1 MRKISPW
8 LAALFVVFT
17 ASDVVRAHGGRY
29 LGPGPLS
36 PPSAR
41 PAPGRRPARLAF
53 PPGALPAFSLLD
65 WRFWWELNKDPY
77 LDLHGKI
84 DGAIP
89 EKPCG
94 LGPSR
99 ARRPTLEPSKKR
111 LELMVVPLLERVLRE
126 NRDREITSSCLVAL
140 ARIGGGKKLAD
151 LFRRYLPAGDRVVS
165 ETAVLCLGIAGL
177 EEALPDLLGIF
188 RDRPGGRKLLGT
200 DGAVGFRRRAFAG
213 YALGLLAWSSKNSE
227 TKARI
232 FQAAKEILEKSRK
245 ENRDVC
251 VSAIQALRL
260 LHPDLSR
267 PGQARTAFEAVR
279 FLLDFLKKGK
289 GSPLVRAHVP
299 AALSKLLGRE
309 RVKPGRIS
317 PAGRIYLSSGA
328 EWDLMRREAIDFLV
342 NILEKSRPHPFLA
355 QSCVL
360 ALGEMGSPRD
370 GDLLRLLEGISER
383 RTLRDLQAGFFAYIS
398 LGHLGGAGSDEAVN
412 YLAGRLL
419 EKKRKMDQPWIALG
433 LGVSQ
438 AERLLRKKRR
448 SEKAIQA
455 LETAFQKT
463 RNPVWR
469 GAPAVALGLARDL
482 DAGIPLRK
490 VMNETEDDSL
500 RGYCALALGMM
511 SYKDALEDLRNLL
524 EEHGDVPFLLR
535 ETGMALGLLG
545 FKSETSL
552 FLEKWRKGA
561 RSEALLSGMAMA
573 MGFLRD
579 RRVLRPLL
587 DLLLDKKLP
596 PLSRAFAAVA
606 LGMVGDK
613 EDLPWNSRIA
623 FGLNYRANV
632 ETLTGDAGGIL
643 DIL

>member
-1 MRKISPW
+1 MRRTVAG
-8 LAALFVVFT
+8 LAALFFVFT
-17 ASDVVRAHGGRY
+17 VNDVVRAHGGRY

-53 PPGALPAFSLLD
+53 PPAALPAFSLLD

-77 LDLHGKI
+77 LVLYRRTDRWT
-84 DGAIP
+84 P
-89 EKPCG
+89 EHSPWRSHT
-94 LGPSR
+94 PR
-99 ARRPTLEPSKKR
+99 WPPKKR
-111 LELMVVPLLERVLRE
+111 LELMVAPLLRKALGKT
-126 NRDREITSSCLVAL
+126 RDREIVSSCLVAL
-140 ARIGGGKKLAD
+140 ARIGGGKGLVD
-151 LFRRYLPAGDRVVS
+151 LFRRYLSGSDRIVS
-165 ETAVLCLGIAGL
+165 ETAVLCLGIAGH

-188 RDRPGGRKLLGT
+188 QDRPGGRKLLGL
-200 DGAVGFRRRAFAG
+200 DGPVGFRKRAFAG

-227 TKARI
+227 TKRRI
-232 FQAAKEILEKSRK
+232 FRAAKEILEKSRK
-245 ENRDVC
+245 ESRDVC
-251 VSAIQALRL
+251 VSALQALRL

-267 PGQARTAFEAVR
+267 PGQARTAFKAAR
-279 FLLDFLKKGK
+279 FLQDFLKKGK

-317 PAGRIYLSSGA
+317 PAARIYLSPGA
-328 EWDLMRREAIDFLV
+328 EWDLLRREAIDSLV
-342 NILEKSRPHPFLA
+342 GILEKTRPHPFLA

-360 ALGEMGSPRD
+360 ALGEMGSPGD
-370 GDLLRLLEGISER
+370 GELLRLLEGISER
-383 RTLRDLQAGFFAYIS
+383 RTLRDLQASFFAYIS
-398 LGHLGGAGSDEAVN
+398 LGYLGGAGSDEAVD
-412 YLAGRLL
+412 YLAERLL
-419 EKKRKMDQPWIALG
+419 EKKRKMDKPWIALG

-448 SEKAIQA
+448 SEEAINS
-455 LETAFQKT
+455 LEEAFRQT

-469 GAPAVALGLARDL
+469 GASAVALGLAQDL
-482 DAGIPLRK
+482 EAGISLKK

-511 SYKDALEDLRNLL
+511 SYKDAQEDLRNLL
-524 EEHGDVPFLLR
+524 EEDGKPPFLGR

-545 FKSETSL
+545 YKSVTSL
-552 FLEKWRKGA
+552 FLEKCRKGT
-561 RSEALLSGMAMA
+561 RNEDLLSGMAMA
-573 MGFLRD
+573 VGFLRD

-613 EDLPWNSRIA
+613 EDLPWNSKIA
-623 FGLNYRANV
+623 SGLNYRANV
-632 ETLTGDAGGIL
+632 ETLTGGAGGIL